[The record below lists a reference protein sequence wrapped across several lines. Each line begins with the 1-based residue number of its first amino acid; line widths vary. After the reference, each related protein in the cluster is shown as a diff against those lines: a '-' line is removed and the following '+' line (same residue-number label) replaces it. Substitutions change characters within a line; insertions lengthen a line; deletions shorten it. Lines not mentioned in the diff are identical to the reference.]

1 MAKFFAAFLW
11 TETELRSIKTEKRLE
26 RKLSLAG
33 PTREIPSVQ
42 VRPILPARV
51 ANKKTGV
58 ASSCQLAD
66 SAIFKKIAV
75 RS

>member
-11 TETELRSIKTEKRLE
+11 TETELRSIRTEKRPE
-26 RKLSLAG
+26 RKLFLAG

-51 ANKKTGV
+51 ANRNTGF
-58 ASSCQLAD
+58 ASSYPLAG
-66 SAIFKKIAV
+66 SAIK
-75 RS
+75 